1 MSPSK
6 RSTFSSSFVL
16 SAEIPDGLEVA
27 VNPTLFERGQF
38 DPAVRQARFLGQTAC
53 SFLFSSFQCSRTS
66 SINSLRQHRKTPHA
80 VSPSFLLRVLPRLCA
95 ITAIGYTP
103 LFQRLRV
110 LSLRYL
116 RLTGLEC
123 TADELLDFLRA
134 HNLLQVAL
142 IVVNI
147 WDEDGEGW
155 REILAAIRDENL
167 IEMLE
172 MIGCHQRWRFSGF
185 VTTHSRLDDHD
196 QWPCHCSRGRG
207 RWKSPLISSFLSF
220 SSLLFL
226 FFVFVSFLPFFFFSS
241 HFFLF
246 LLVSFLLLSLFFFF
260 FFSSFLL
267 FLLFLLFLPFS
278 PSRSEIFLPPT

>member
-1 MSPSK
+1 MYIARMSPSK
-6 RSTFSSSFVL
+6 RSTFSSSFIL

-155 REILAAIRDENL
+155 REILAAIRDKNL

-172 MIGCHQRWRFSGF
+172 MIGCLEEGECISYREPRSKGP
-185 VTTHSRLDDHD
+185 VDRNVM
-196 QWPCHCSRGRG
+196 
-207 RWKSPLISSFLSF
+207 LISGGVFPG
-220 SSLLFL
+220 SSLPT
-226 FFVFVSFLPFFFFSS
+226 VDWTTMING
-241 HFFLF
+241 
-246 LLVSFLLLSLFFFF
+246 LVIV
-260 FFSSFLL
+260 
-267 FLLFLLFLPFS
+267 PEGEDDG
-278 PSRSEIFLPPT
+278 SRR